1 MSPGVSRLALSG
13 RLSQWTLPGVL
24 RDLRVGH
31 RTGLL
36 TLVTGEAKRALRW
49 REGQIVAAHSNVDGE
64 RLPDW
69 LLRLGLVPEAA
80 LEGALGEMRREAK
93 GLAEVLRERGLL
105 DDAGLGQAATQVA
118 KLILERSVAANQGD
132 YEFHDEPATEEDR
145 GGIVTEQ
152 VILDAIG
159 QVSDPGVMRYTV
171 GDPDRVLRLARG
183 TRFERLDLSVADGFF
198 LSRVDGSLS
207 GTEVVDL
214 LPLEGGEA
222 QRVLFRLICAG
233 IVELAG
239 APKATRP
246 LPEIATL
253 AAERAARL
261 IKPAPAPEEPLEE
274 DVARESLS
282 KAEREIAEGR
292 PAEAARILETVVS
305 LVEGELRTRVRRVLA
320 EALLR
325 DPVSMKRGE
334 EQLHVLVAE
343 NPADADAFFEL
354 GKVYRARGLRQ
365 RADAMFRR
373 VLDLDP
379 GHEGARGALPAEET
393 APPRPA
399 TTPGFFGRLFGREKH
414 G

>member
-1 MSPGVSRLALSG
+1 MSRSALSG

-24 RDLRVGH
+24 RDLRVGQ

-36 TLVTGEAKRALRW
+36 TLVSGEAKRALRW
-49 REGQIVAAHSNVDGE
+49 REGQIVDAHSNLDGE

-69 LLRLGLVPEAA
+69 LLRLGLVPDAA
-80 LEGALGEMRREAK
+80 LEDALAQMRRDAK
-93 GLAEVLRERGLL
+93 ALPEVLRERGLL
-105 DDAGLGQAATQVA
+105 DGAGLGRAATQVA
-118 KLILERSVAANQGD
+118 RLILERAVAANQGD
-132 YEFHDEPATEEDR
+132 FEFHDEPVSDDR
-145 GGIVTEQ
+145 SDVVTEQ

-183 TRFERLDLSVADGFF
+183 IRFERLSLTVADGFF

-207 GTEVVDL
+207 GNEVVEL
-214 LPLEGGEA
+214 LPLEAGEA

-233 IVELAG
+233 IVELSG
-239 APKATRP
+239 EPKAARP

-261 IKPAPAPEEPLEE
+261 IKARPAPETPLEE
-274 DVARESLS
+274 DVARESLA

-292 PAEAARILETVVS
+292 PTEAARILETVVGM
-305 LVEGELRTRVRRVLA
+305 VEGELRVRVRRVLA

-325 DPVSMKRGE
+325 DPASMKRGE

-343 NPADADAFFEL
+343 NPADAEAFFEL

-379 GHEGARGALPAEET
+379 GHEGARKAMPAEKE
-393 APPRPA
+393 APLPPA
-399 TTPGFFGRLFGREKH
+399 PAPGFFGRLFGREKL